1 MVCRFFFTTYPF
13 YSIFLAMIDKIDLL
27 KKEIQSFSISDS
39 DTLEH
44 YRLEFLS
51 RNGKIQEMFKL
62 IGSVPKE
69 EKAAVGKAM
78 NEIKSLAQ
86 SKFDREKEQLEKGNA
101 REFGPK
107 DDITIPVD
115 PAYTGSFHPLT
126 IALDEIKQIFFRLG
140 FNIADGPELEDDFHN
155 FTALNFPPDHP
166 ARDMQD
172 TFFIRKNSIGNESDL
187 VLRTHTSPVQIRLM
201 KEKKPPIR
209 SIMPGRVF
217 RNEAVTAKS
226 YFQFNQVEGLYVDT
240 QVTMGELIETL
251 VMFAR
256 LMYGS
261 KVKYRVRP
269 SFFPFTEPSIEMDI
283 WWQNESGGQ
292 WLEILGAGMVDPNV
306 FEAVGVDSEKYTGFA
321 FGMGVDRIA
330 MLRYGIDDI
339 RLLYENDI
347 RFLNQFKS

>member
-1 MVCRFFFTTYPF
+1 MLNRINQILSEVEKF
-13 YSIFLAMIDKIDLL
+13 
-27 KKEIQSFSISDS
+27 EITDS
-39 DTLEH
+39 KSLEAF
-44 YRLEFLS
+44 RLEFLS
-51 RNGKIQEMFKL
+51 RNGKIQKMFA
-62 IGSVPKE
+62 GMADVPKE
-69 EKAAVGKAM
+69 EKASVGKAM
-78 NEIKSLAQ
+78 NQAKVAAEIK
-86 SKFDREKEQLEKGNA
+86 FETEKENLQSATKK
-101 REFGPK
+101 EFGAL
-107 DDITIPVD
+107 DDITIPVE
-115 PAYTGSFHPLT
+115 PTYTGSFHPLT
-126 IALDEIKQIFFRLG
+126 QALDEIKQIFLRLG

-155 FTALNFPPDHP
+155 FTALNFPADHP

-172 TFFIRKNSIGNESDL
+172 TFFVRKSDSSDSDDL

-201 KEKKPPIR
+201 KEQKPPVR

-226 YFQFNQVEGLYVDT
+226 YFQFNQVEGLYVDRR
-240 QVTMGELIETL
+240 VTMGELIETL

-261 KVKYRVRP
+261 DVKYRVRP
-269 SFFPFTEPSIEMDI
+269 SFFPFTEPSIEMDV
-283 WWQNESGGQ
+283 WWGDEKNGQ

-306 FEAVGVDSEKYTGFA
+306 FKAVDIDPEAYTGFA

>member
-1 MVCRFFFTTYPF
+1 MLDR
-13 YSIFLAMIDKIDLL
+13 INQIID
-27 KKEIQSFSISDS
+27 EIESFEITDS
-39 DTLEH
+39 ESLEAF
-44 YRLEFLS
+44 RLEFLS
-51 RNGKIQEMFKL
+51 RNGKIQSMFGEMAK
-62 IGSVPKE
+62 VPKE
-69 EKAAVGKAM
+69 EKASVGKAM
-78 NEIKSLAQ
+78 NRAKTTAQ
-86 SKFDREKEQLEKGNA
+86 SKFDEEKLKLESSSKK
-101 REFGPK
+101 EFGAL
-107 DDITIPVD
+107 DDITIPVE
-115 PAYTGSFHPLT
+115 PTYSGSFHPLT
-126 IALDEIKQIFFRLG
+126 RALDEIKQIFLRLG

-172 TFFIRKNSIGNESDL
+172 TFFVKKSDNPDEDDL

-201 KEKKPPIR
+201 KEQKPPIR

-226 YFQFNQVEGLYVDT
+226 YFQFNQVEGLYVDKR
-240 QVTMGELIETL
+240 VTMGELIETL

-261 KVKYRVRP
+261 DVKYRVRP
-269 SFFPFTEPSIEMDI
+269 SFFPFTEPSIEMDV
-283 WWQNESGGQ
+283 WWGDEKNGQ

-306 FEAVGVDSEKYTGFA
+306 FEAVDVDPEAYTGFA

>member
-1 MVCRFFFTTYPF
+1 MLER
-13 YSIFLAMIDKIDLL
+13 INQIIN
-27 KKEIQSFSISDS
+27 EIESFEITDS
-39 DTLEH
+39 KSLEDF
-44 YRLEFLS
+44 RLEFLS
-51 RNGKIQEMFKL
+51 RNGKIQSMFGEMAN
-62 IGSVPKE
+62 VPKD
-69 EKAAVGKAM
+69 EKASVGKAM
-78 NEIKSLAQ
+78 NRAKIAAQ
-86 SKFDREKEQLEKGNA
+86 EKFDKEKQHQERSSSK
-101 REFGPK
+101 EFGAL
-107 DDITIPVD
+107 DDITIPVE
-115 PAYTGSFHPLT
+115 PTYSGSFHPLT
-126 IALDEIKQIFFRLG
+126 LALDEIKQIFLRLG
-140 FNIADGPELEDDFHN
+140 FNITDGPELEDDFHN

-172 TFFIRKNSIGNESDL
+172 TFFVKKTDNPDEDDL

-201 KEKKPPIR
+201 KEQKPPIR

-226 YFQFNQVEGLYVDT
+226 YFQFNQVEGLYVDKR
-240 QVTMGELIETL
+240 VTMGELIETL

-261 KVKYRVRP
+261 NVKYRVRP
-269 SFFPFTEPSIEMDI
+269 SFFPFTEPSIEMDV
-283 WWQNESGGQ
+283 WWGDEKNGQ

-306 FEAVGVDSEKYTGFA
+306 FQAVDVDPETYTGFA

-330 MLRYGIDDI
+330 MLRYEIDDI

>member
-1 MVCRFFFTTYPF
+1 M
-13 YSIFLAMIDKIDLL
+13 LDKITDI
-27 KKEIQSFSISDS
+27 KKEIQSFSINNEEE
-39 DTLEH
+39 LEAF
-44 YRLEFLS
+44 RLEFLS
-51 RNGKIQEMFKL
+51 RNGKVQSMFGLMKD
-62 IGSVPKE
+62 VPNE
-69 EKAAVGKAM
+69 EKAEVGKLM
-78 NEIKSLAQ
+78 NEVKNLAHQTFEDAKVKLLKSE
-86 SKFDREKEQLEKGNA
+86 EKE
-101 REFGPK
+101 FGAL
-107 DDITIPVD
+107 DDITLPVE
-115 PAYTGSFHPLT
+115 PTYTGSLHPLT
-126 IALDEIKQIFFRLG
+126 RALNEIKQIFLRLG

-172 TFFIRKNSIGNESDL
+172 TFFVRKSDNVDEQDL

-201 KEKKPPIR
+201 KDKEPPVR

-226 YFQFNQVEGLYVDT
+226 YFQFNQVEGLYVNER
-240 QVTMGELIETL
+240 VTMGELIETL

-261 KVKYRVRP
+261 DVKYRVRP
-269 SFFPFTEPSIEMDI
+269 SYFPFTEPSIEMDV
-283 WWQNESGGQ
+283 WWENEKGGQ

-306 FEAVGVDSEKYTGFA
+306 FESVDVDPEKYSGFA

-339 RLLYENDI
+339 RLLYDNDI
-347 RFLNQFKS
+347 RFLQQFKS

>member
-1 MVCRFFFTTYPF
+1 
-13 YSIFLAMIDKIDLL
+13 MIDKITQI
-27 KKEIQSFSISDS
+27 KKEIQHFSIRNEEE
-39 DTLEH
+39 LEA

-51 RNGKIQEMFKL
+51 RNGKIQKMFGL
-62 IGSVPKE
+62 MGSIPNE
-69 EKAAVGKAM
+69 EKAVVGKAM
-78 NEIKSLAQ
+78 NEVKNLAQ
-86 SKFDREKEQLEKGNA
+86 SVFDEAKAELTTSAKK
-101 REFGPK
+101 EFGAL
-107 DDITIPVD
+107 DDISLPVE
-115 PAYTGSFHPLT
+115 PSYAGSFHPLT
-126 IALDEIKQIFFRLG
+126 QALDEIKQIFLRLG

-172 TFFIRKNSIGNESDL
+172 TFFVRKSEDPDTGDL

-201 KEKKPPIR
+201 KEKQPPVR

-226 YFQFNQVEGLYVDT
+226 YFQFNQVEGLYVDKN
-240 QVTMGELIETL
+240 VTLGELIETL

-261 KVKYRVRP
+261 DVQYRVRP
-269 SFFPFTEPSIEMDI
+269 SFFPFTEPSMEMDI
-283 WWQNESGGQ
+283 WWESEKGGQ

-306 FEAVGVDSEKYTGFA
+306 FEAVDIDPEIYTGYA

-339 RLLYENDI
+339 RLLYDNDI
-347 RFLNQFKS
+347 RFLQQFKS